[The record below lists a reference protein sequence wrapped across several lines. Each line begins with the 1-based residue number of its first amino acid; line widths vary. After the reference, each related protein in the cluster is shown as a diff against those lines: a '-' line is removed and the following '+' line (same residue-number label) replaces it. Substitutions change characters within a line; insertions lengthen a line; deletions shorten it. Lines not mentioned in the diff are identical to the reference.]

1 MDEAGGMIS
10 LSVNL
15 GLVPEPETVAS
26 VLAALAII
34 AACFRKRA

>member
-15 GLVPEPETVAS
+15 GVVPEPEAVAS